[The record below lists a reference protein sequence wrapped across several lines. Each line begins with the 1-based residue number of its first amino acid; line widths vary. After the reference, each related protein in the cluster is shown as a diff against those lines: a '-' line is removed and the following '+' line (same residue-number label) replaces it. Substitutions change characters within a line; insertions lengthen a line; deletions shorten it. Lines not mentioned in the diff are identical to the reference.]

1 MRRFAVIAARVLL
14 AAVFILAAVPK
25 ILAPHDFAL
34 AVLRYQMIPYPLVNL
49 MAIFL
54 PWVELVA
61 GAAILVS
68 RFSRGAVL
76 ILAALLAVFA
86 VAISVNLL
94 RGVDMACGCFTV
106 DPDAERIGWWNVVR
120 NLALIG
126 AAFLAWRRT
135 DGKSC
140 LRSPLEAVDRCP
152 PL

>member
-1 MRRFAVIAARVLL
+1 MRRFAVIAARVVL

-34 AVLRYQMIPYPLVNL
+34 AVLRYQMVPYPLVNL

-61 GAAILVS
+61 GAAILVP
-68 RFSRGAVL
+68 RFSRGAMV
-76 ILAALLAVFA
+76 ILVALLAVFA
-86 VAISVNLL
+86 VAISVNLV

-120 NLALIG
+120 NLALILLG
-126 AAFLAWRRT
+126 LIAWGNTRRPASP
-135 DGKSC
+135 DG
-140 LRSPLEAVDRCP
+140 
-152 PL
+152 